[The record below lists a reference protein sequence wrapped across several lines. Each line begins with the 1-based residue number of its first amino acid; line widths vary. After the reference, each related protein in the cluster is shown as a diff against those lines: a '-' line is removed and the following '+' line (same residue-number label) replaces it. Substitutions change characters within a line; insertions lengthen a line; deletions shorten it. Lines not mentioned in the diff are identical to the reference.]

1 MWFDYINR
9 VHSQCYSLIN
19 EDCSKRA
26 FEHLKLDWEDVQTC
40 VTQSFSQSKNWDQKS
55 VTNTIIDAEIDY
67 WQSFGTNI
75 YPSVVINKKT
85 YRGQIEPFSVFNA
98 ICAGFSD
105 PPQVCMKTLH
115 RQPTV
120 SIVEAMIKPENKV
133 TVGEVIGLLI
143 ALILLN
149 VIVVYCCRRRARR
162 EMQNDM
168 QM

>member
-1 MWFDYINR
+1 
-9 VHSQCYSLIN
+9 
-19 EDCSKRA
+19 
-26 FEHLKLDWEDVQTC
+26 
-40 VTQSFSQSKNWDQKS
+40 
-55 VTNTIIDAEIDY
+55 
-67 WQSFGTNI
+67 
-75 YPSVVINKKT
+75 
-85 YRGQIEPFSVFNA
+85 
-98 ICAGFSD
+98 
-105 PPQVCMKTLH
+105 MKTLH